1 MTPRQQ
7 DGYLMLDDLH
17 RRYCTDPDQN
27 YFNNWCQALKD
38 YSAKR
43 KQSLSDLA
51 ADAANLTHS
60 IRNEP
65 SRLNDPLV
73 AAAIRDTNPTFDFAN
88 PPTGQALE
96 GAVNVAK
103 GKYFEYLG
111 TCSCFV

>member
-27 YFNNWCQALKD
+27 YFNNWYQAVKD

-43 KQSLSDLA
+43 KQSLIDLA

-60 IRNEP
+60 IRLNAANYANE
-65 SRLNDPLV
+65 SIRQKNLRLLATLRIMARLIAQSLLIPT
-73 AAAIRDTNPTFDFAN
+73 IPTN
-88 PPTGQALE
+88 
-96 GAVNVAK
+96 
-103 GKYFEYLG
+103 
-111 TCSCFV
+111 